1 MVAPQCFITCIIILM
16 IMFLDRVITGVE
28 CDRDAPRIELGISH
42 LCSCTHHRVHCHCL
56 SNSLP
61 DFTQSQPG
69 FSLSQFIGVVQN
81 VVQQDDNLIP
91 K

>member
-42 LCSCTHHRVHCHCL
+42 PLLLHPPSGAL
-56 SNSLP
+56 SL
-61 DFTQSQPG
+61 
-69 FSLSQFIGVVQN
+69 LV
-81 VVQQDDNLIP
+81 
-91 K
+91 